1 MRSSHGSEDERASKR
16 RPAVGWMLRGL
27 AAALLATGCVA
38 GQSVLV
44 YRLPYENGT
53 DVDVWQDHNT
63 HSPPD
68 KVDLKGVNG
77 ASPYAVV
84 AAHTGVVRVIVD
96 DLAANCCGG
105 TCGNNYV
112 WLEHPLGEW
121 SKYSHL
127 ATNSVRG
134 DAALSEGDVVLAG
147 QFLGW
152 ESNVGRACGS
162 GNGVHLHFETG
173 EPDDPANPLQ
183 AGNVGSLQG
192 TVRIPRFCSVDG
204 YTVVQDDVETAV
216 HCDLLLDCI
225 RSIESP
231 STEGSCS
238 DGLDGEIC
246 VHEIQNVA
254 LQSTYTRGDH
264 FDSTS
269 LRIDLDWCPNAQCD
283 QSDAGR
289 ALHVVVQ
296 FEDANQDPLQLTA
309 NCQNRQIRETVHGV
323 AEVVIQEAPN
333 LSPENTA
340 CAGNTIPDGPF
351 ASWEICELFPALV
364 E

>member
-1 MRSSHGSEDERASKR
+1 MRGSGGDEGRRTFTVRAAAAWSL
-16 RPAVGWMLRGL
+16 PVL
-27 AAALLATGCVA
+27 AAALLTGCVP

-44 YRLPYENGT
+44 YRLPYANGS
-53 DVDVWQDHNT
+53 DVAVWQDHTT
-63 HSPPD
+63 HSPPGR
-68 KVDLKGVNG
+68 VDLKGANG
-77 ASPYAVV
+77 SSPYAVV
-84 AAHTGVVRVIVD
+84 AAHTGVVRLIVD
-96 DLAANCCGG
+96 DLTANCCGG
-105 TCGNNYV
+105 SCGNNYV
-112 WLEHPLGEW
+112 WLEHPLREW

-134 DAALSEGDVVLAG
+134 DAGLSEGDVVLAG

-183 AGNVGSLQG
+183 GGNGGFLQG
-192 TVRIPRFCSVDG
+192 TVRPPRFCNVAG
-204 YTVVQDDVETAV
+204 QNVVQGRTETAA

-225 RSIESP
+225 RSTESP

-238 DGLDGEIC
+238 DGLDGEVC

-254 LQSTYTRGDH
+254 LQSTYTLGQH

-269 LRIDLDWCPNAQCD
+269 LQINLDWCPNAGCD
-283 QSDAGR
+283 SSNVGR

-296 FEDANQDPLQLTA
+296 FEDANQDPLQFTA

-323 AEVVIQEAPN
+323 GEVIIQAAPN

-340 CAGNTIPDGPF
+340 CSGNTIPEGPF
-351 ASWEICELFPALV
+351 ASWEICELIPALV